1 MIVFRCTQRLAKRL
15 RVTLADDALPS
26 AGSLGDWYANALNV
40 GPSRNVLCLSER
52 TLLPV
57 ILPSRKSHFPGRFSN
72 YLEEVLRHL
81 EIPDQLV
88 DRELRATS
96 QAVFAKTKSRAL
108 LGSLNDFIFN
118 ASVLIEHGA
127 TPFEANL
134 RLTEMPSK
142 VIGYGF
148 PSEAARE
155 AIASRSSG

>member
-26 AGSLGDWYANALNV
+26 AGSLGDWYVNALNV
-40 GPSRNVLCLSER
+40 GPARHVLCLSER

-57 ILPSRKSHFPGRFSN
+57 ILPARKSEFPSRFSD
-72 YLEEVLRHL
+72 YLEAVLQHL
-81 EIPDQLV
+81 KISTPLIE
-88 DRELRATS
+88 RELSTS
-96 QAVFAKTKSRAL
+96 GQPVFAKTKSRAL

-118 ASVLIEHGA
+118 ASVLVEHGA
-127 TPFEANL
+127 TPFEANI
-134 RLTEMPSK
+134 RLAEMPSK

-155 AIASRSSG
+155 AIVSHRPR